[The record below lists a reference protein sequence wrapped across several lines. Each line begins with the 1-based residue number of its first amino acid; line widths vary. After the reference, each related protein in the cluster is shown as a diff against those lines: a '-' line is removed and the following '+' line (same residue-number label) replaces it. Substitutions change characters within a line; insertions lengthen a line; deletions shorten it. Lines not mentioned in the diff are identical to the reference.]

1 MSNFNIG
8 DKVVDINSGV
18 EGRVT
23 DRLYSEARSRFVYV
37 IKPSDGGR
45 SFTREDGEIEFAQNN
60 VEYRVDTQIADN
72 VVIGIIYEVRNGIE
86 TEVCRGHGH
95 IIHDGAVGI
104 AQACACATKR
114 ALYAIDNGIYFK
126 QKRDDSQEG
135 QAYGKDYSM
144 R

>member
-1 MSNFNIG
+1 MSKFNIG
-8 DKVVDINSGV
+8 YEVIDSRTNESGV
-18 EGRVT
+18 IT
-23 DRLYSEARSRFVYV
+23 DRMYSDAKNRYVYV
-37 IKPSDGGR
+37 IKPHDGGR
-45 SFTREDGEIEFAQNN
+45 SFMRDENEVEPFYSDVEYKIETVVEDG
-60 VEYRVDTQIADN
+60 
-72 VVIGIIYEVRNGIE
+72 VVICTIYEVCNGIK

-104 AQACACATKR
+104 AQACAYATKR

>member
-23 DRLYSEARSRFVYV
+23 DRLYSEARSQFVYV

-45 SFTREDGEIEFAQNN
+45 SFTRQEDDIELSQNN
-60 VEYRVDTQIADN
+60 VEYKIETVVEDG
-72 VVIGIIYEVRNGIE
+72 VVICTIYEVCNGIK

-95 IIHDGAVGI
+95 ILHDGAVGI
-104 AQACACATKR
+104 AQACAYAAKR
-114 ALYAIDNGIYFK
+114 ALYTIDNGIYFK
-126 QKRDDSQEG
+126 QKREG
-135 QAYGKDYSM
+135 DEQ
-144 R
+144 